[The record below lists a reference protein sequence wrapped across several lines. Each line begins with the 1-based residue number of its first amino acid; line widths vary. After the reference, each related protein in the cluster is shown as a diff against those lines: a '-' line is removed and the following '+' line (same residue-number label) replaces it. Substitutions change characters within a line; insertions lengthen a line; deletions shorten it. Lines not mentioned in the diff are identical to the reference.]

1 MKKLIFLISIIITS
15 CSPYIR
21 SDFSRNYA
29 SLTSNDSIKVLSPE
43 IYLNRNNSRDLKI
56 GTIII
61 GDKGATKNCDSIT
74 MLNIIKDSARV
85 HGADLIG
92 LTKHIKPSF
101 WGSTCHQFSADFL
114 RENVIKIDSS
124 NQEYITLAEKIK
136 KENSYNKFLFTYEAS
151 YLYRT
156 VKEDNSNEFN
166 QKVSKLLKNGYGMS
180 FAAYYNNIK
189 NSGFGLKYKIMK
201 YGGELGNAF
210 ISFDD
215 GRSTENGTLS
225 IDANVNY
232 FALSG
237 RSDFRFGQKQKN
249 NFYFEYS
256 VGYAS
261 YNERSGINTK
271 IKTTG
276 GNIGYDFNFGYLRNI
291 NSSCEIGLN
300 LGYFASNISQLTID
314 NGRETNTFNLEKSE
328 ALNLNNLNIGVVL
341 TYGL

>member
-56 GTIII
+56 GTIIV

-85 HGADLIG
+85 HGANMIG
-92 LTKHIKPSF
+92 ITKHIKPSF
-101 WGSTCHQFSADFL
+101 WGSSCHQFSADFL
-114 RENVIKIDSS
+114 RENVIKVDSS
-124 NQEYITLAEKIK
+124 NQKYTTLAEKIK
-136 KENSYNKFLFTYEAS
+136 KENSYNKFLFTYKGS
-151 YLYRT
+151 YLHRT
-156 VKEDNSNEFN
+156 AKEDNSSDFN
-166 QKVSKLLKNGYGMS
+166 QKLSKLLKKGYGMS

-189 NSGFGLKYKIMK
+189 NSGFGLKYKRMN
-201 YGGELGNAF
+201 YGGTLNNTQVTF
-210 ISFDD
+210 NDS
-215 GRSTENGTLS
+215 RPSENGALNV
-225 IDANVNY
+225 DVVVNY
-232 FALSG
+232 FAFSG
-237 RSDFRFGQKQKN
+237 RSDFRFGKSQKN
-249 NFYFEYS
+249 NIFLES
-256 VGYAS
+256 SIGYTS
-261 YNERSGINTK
+261 YHETSGINTK

-276 GNIGYDFNFGYLRNI
+276 GNIGYDVNIGYLRSLG
-291 NSSCEIGLN
+291 SSFDVGLN

-314 NGRETNTFNLEKSE
+314 DGRETNTFNLEKSE
-328 ALNLNNLNIGVVL
+328 ALNLNNLNIGVVI